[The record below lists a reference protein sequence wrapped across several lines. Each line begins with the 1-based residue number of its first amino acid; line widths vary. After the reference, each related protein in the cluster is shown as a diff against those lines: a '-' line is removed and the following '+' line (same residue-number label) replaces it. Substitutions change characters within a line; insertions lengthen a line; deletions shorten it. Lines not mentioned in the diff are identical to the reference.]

1 VNTATAKPWYA
12 SNARGL
18 LENRREGHTPDAPV
32 NVSLMGGEFDDIAL
46 FVRPDMPAQM
56 LDWRMLVNLDV
67 WLWANPSIPLGQVL
81 ATASRIAHARPKE
94 LILRFE
100 QGNQIHDIEVGSG
113 THRPAIA
120 DIAAEHTFTWMPIN
134 LGGTP
139 IGKRLRDA
147 LRTVHKPWSTL

>member
-1 VNTATAKPWYA
+1 MNIAKPWYA
-12 SNARGL
+12 SSARTL
-18 LENRREGHTPDAPV
+18 LANRREGFTPDSPI

-46 FVRPDMPAQM
+46 FVRPDMPVEM

-67 WLWANPSIPLGQVL
+67 HLWANPTVAIGKVL

-94 LILRFE
+94 LVLRFE
-100 QGNQIHDIEVGSG
+100 QANHIHDIEVGSA

-120 DIAAEHTFTWMPIN
+120 DIPAEHTFTWMPIN

-139 IGKRLRDA
+139 LGKRLRDA
-147 LRTVHKPWSTL
+147 LRTAHKPWSTL